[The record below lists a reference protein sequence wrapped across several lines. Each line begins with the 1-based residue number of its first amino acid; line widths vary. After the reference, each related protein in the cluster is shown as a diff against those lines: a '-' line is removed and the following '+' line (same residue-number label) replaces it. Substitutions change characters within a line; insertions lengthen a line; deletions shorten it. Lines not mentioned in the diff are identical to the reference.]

1 MPLQR
6 HRSADH
12 LWQHASIGLNRPYAD
27 DQAEDMMSETEALAC
42 FDAWVTGFITY
53 VSAKGLVPGTAE
65 AEKGAI
71 STTNV

>member
-53 VSAKGLVPGTAE
+53 VRAKGLVPGTAE
-65 AEKGAI
+65 AEKGAM